1 MKLRRHILTPLLVAI
16 LFLLSGCSLLGER
29 TPVTLFDLP
38 AEPLTPAQ
46 GTASTSTLR
55 LSTPGASGLLV
66 SPRILVVPQPNQP
79 QVYSGVR
86 WVNNI
91 PQLLRDRIADA
102 FLEDGRMPRLIHAES
117 MVSADVELISNL
129 RAFHSEYING
139 TPEAVII
146 LDARLVDARSQHLI
160 DGKRFTHRH
169 PANSEAVPD
178 VVKAFGVASDSL
190 MRELVDWTLAHQ
202 ATRQ

>member
-1 MKLRRHILTPLLVAI
+1 MKFRLPILTPLLIAA
-16 LFLLSGCSLLGER
+16 LLTLSGCNILGDR

-38 AEPLTPAQ
+38 AEPLTPASA
-46 GTASTSTLR
+46 TATETTLR
-55 LSTPGASGLLV
+55 LATPAASGLLV

-139 TPEAVII
+139 IPEAVIT

-160 DGKRFTHRH
+160 DGRRFTHRH
-169 PANSEAVPD
+169 PADSEAIPD
-178 VVKAFGVASDSL
+178 VIEAFGVASDSL
-190 MRELVDWTLAHQ
+190 MRELVDWTLQHQ
-202 ATRQ
+202 ASR

>member
-1 MKLRRHILTPLLVAI
+1 MKLRLPIVTSLIIAT
-16 LFLLSGCSLLGER
+16 LFVLGGCSLVGER
-29 TPVTLFDLP
+29 TPVTLYDLP
-38 AEPLTPAQ
+38 AKPLSPSS
-46 GTASTSTLR
+46 GTATDITLR
-55 LSTPGASGLLV
+55 LATPGASGLLV

-86 WVNNI
+86 WVNNV

-117 MVSADVELISNL
+117 MVSADIELISNL
-129 RAFHSEYING
+129 RAFHSEYVNG
-139 TPEAVII
+139 TPEAVIV

-169 PANSEAVPD
+169 PASSEAIPD
-178 VVKAFGVASDSL
+178 VVEAFGVASDSL
-190 MRELVDWTLAHQ
+190 MRDLVDWTLQQQ
-202 ATRQ
+202 ASY